1 MKTSEL
7 RQKFLKFF
15 ESKGHTIVRS
25 SSLVP
30 HDDPTLLFTNAG
42 MNQFKDVF
50 LGFDKR
56 AYNRATTAQKCVR
69 AGGKHNDLENVGYT
83 ARHHTFFEMMGN
95 FSFGDYFKRD
105 AIHFAWEFLTSPEW
119 LNLPKDKLLA
129 TVYAEDDEAYNIW
142 LNEIGMPAERIVRIG
157 DNKGAKYA
165 SDNFWQMG
173 DTGPCGPCSEIF
185 YDHGEEIWGGIPGS
199 PEEDGDR
206 WIEIWNCVFM
216 QFNRDEQGNM
226 NPLPKPSVDTGMGL
240 ERMAAVMQHV
250 HSNYEIDLFQ
260 DLLKAVAR
268 ETGAPFS
275 MDEPSLKVVA
285 DHIRSCSFLIA
296 DGVMPSN
303 EGRGYVLRRIIRRAV
318 RHGYKLG
325 QKQAFFYK
333 LVPDLVKAMG
343 DAYPELKEKQ
353 AQIEEALKNEESRFG
368 QTLETGL
375 KLFDD
380 ELSKVQFNAICKHV
394 SENAYSNETMSV
406 SSALNTNGHWE
417 LLFTPSS
424 SKITPFKFNYE
435 NWRNAEQ
442 YLKENKNQITVDKNI
457 LSDGIK
463 GAAVGAIG
471 ALFVNAVFGT
481 KISLG
486 TAAATGGALNTGAGY
501 LEKNQLESERDDFIN
516 ALELLIPQLVERGN
530 TQKTTLAG
538 ETIFKLYDTY
548 GFPYDLTADIC
559 RERNIDLDEEGF
571 NREMEAQRARARAA
585 QNFKA
590 NAQLDYTGADT
601 EFTGYEK
608 RSQDTKI
615 IALYKGS
622 EAVDELQ
629 AGEAGVV
636 VLEQTPFYAES
647 GGQVGDVGFIF
658 AGENRF
664 RVEDTQKIK
673 AAVHGQFGAVVSGRL
688 KVGDAVSAEID
699 NDIRDSIMR
708 NHSVT
713 HLMHKALRDVLGTH
727 VEQKGSLQNAE
738 LTRFDISH
746 PQGIS
751 AEEIAEVE
759 RRVNAAII
767 ANVPVKVETM
777 SIEDAQK
784 SGAMMLFG
792 EKYGD
797 FVRVIT
803 MGDYSTELCGGTHVA
818 RTGDIGFF
826 KIISEGGIAAG
837 IRRVEAI
844 TGLAALAWAQ
854 NQESLMKNIIF
865 ETKAQT
871 EKDVL
876 AKIQANAA
884 NAKALEKELAK
895 AKAELAVHAGAK
907 LLDNAKD
914 LGAAKLVA
922 AQIEADAS
930 ALREIVTD
938 LTGKSD
944 NAVILLAAVNDG
956 KVSLCAGVSKP
967 LTNKVKAGDL
977 VKFAAE
983 QVGGKGGGRPDLA
996 QAGGTDTSQVGTMLD
1011 SAEGWVREKL

>member
-119 LNLPKDKLLA
+119 LNIPKEKLLA

-275 MDEPSLKVVA
+275 MDEPSLKVIA

-343 DAYPELKEKQ
+343 GAYPELKEKQ
-353 AQIEEALKNEESRFG
+353 TQIMEALRAEESRFG
-368 QTLETGL
+368 ETLEKGMGLFNQVLNGMKFL
-375 KLFDD
+375 KLESLLPQDGAGKPLTLKTADGVEFTAA
-380 ELSKVQFNAICKHV
+380 SRAAPGKKQIVIRPQV
-394 SENAYSNETMSV
+394 SGSLNEGVYIDLQAALETAHIPDAEKPFAEALNAYLMDNI
-406 SSALNTNGHWE
+406 AN
-417 LLFTPSS
+417 
-424 SKITPFKFNYE
+424 SK
-435 NWRNAEQ
+435 
-442 YLKENKNQITVDKNI
+442 LV
-457 LSDGIK
+457 
-463 GAAVGAIG
+463 IG
-471 ALFVNAVFGT
+471 
-481 KISLG
+481 
-486 TAAATGGALNTGAGY
+486 
-501 LEKNQLESERDDFIN
+501 
-516 ALELLIPQLVERGN
+516 
-530 TQKTTLAG
+530 G
-538 ETIFKLYDTY
+538 EHIFKLYDTY
-548 GFPYDLTADIC
+548 GFPYDLTADMA
-559 RERNIDLDEEGF
+559 RELGIDLDEEGF

-854 NQESLMKNIIF
+854 NQESLMKNIIA
-865 ETKAQT
+865 EVKAQT

-884 NAKALEKELAK
+884 NAKAVEKELAK

-922 AQIEADAS
+922 AQIEADAA

-996 QAGGTDTSQVGTMLD
+996 QAGGTDAAKLPEMLG
-1011 SAEGWVREKL
+1011 SVEGWVREKL

>member
-56 AYNRATTAQKCVR
+56 AYSRATTAQKCVR

-275 MDEPSLKVVA
+275 MDEPSLKVIA

-343 DAYPELKEKQ
+343 GAYPELKEKQ
-353 AQIEEALKNEESRFG
+353 TQIMEALRAEESRFG
-368 QTLETGL
+368 ETLEKGMGLFNQVFNGMKFL
-375 KLFDD
+375 KLESLLPQDGAGKPLALKTAEGVEFTAA
-380 ELSKVQFNAICKHV
+380 SRAVPGKKQIVIRPQV
-394 SENAYSNETMSV
+394 SGSLNEGIYIDLQAALETAHIPDAEKPFAEALNAYLMDNI
-406 SSALNTNGHWE
+406 AN
-417 LLFTPSS
+417 
-424 SKITPFKFNYE
+424 SK
-435 NWRNAEQ
+435 
-442 YLKENKNQITVDKNI
+442 LV
-457 LSDGIK
+457 
-463 GAAVGAIG
+463 IG
-471 ALFVNAVFGT
+471 
-481 KISLG
+481 
-486 TAAATGGALNTGAGY
+486 
-501 LEKNQLESERDDFIN
+501 
-516 ALELLIPQLVERGN
+516 
-530 TQKTTLAG
+530 G
-538 ETIFKLYDTY
+538 EHIFKLYDTY
-548 GFPYDLTADIC
+548 GFPYDLTADMA
-559 RERNIDLDEEGF
+559 RELGIDLDEEGF

-608 RSQDTKI
+608 RSQETKI

-784 SGAMMLFG
+784 SGAVMLFG

-854 NQESLMKNIIF
+854 NQESLMKNIIA
-865 ETKAQT
+865 EVKAQT

-922 AQIEADAS
+922 AQIEADAA

-996 QAGGTDTSQVGTMLD
+996 QAGGTDASQVGTMLD

>member
-15 ESKGHTIVRS
+15 ETKGHTVVHS

-56 AYNRATTAQKCVR
+56 PYSRATTAQKCVR

-119 LNLPKDKLLA
+119 LNIPKDKLLA

-142 LNEIGMPAERIVRIG
+142 LNEIGMPSERIVRIG

-275 MDEPSLKVVA
+275 MGEPSLKVIA

-296 DGVMPSN
+296 DGVLPSN

-325 QKQAFFYK
+325 QSKPFFHK
-333 LVPDLVKAMG
+333 LVADLVKEMG

-353 AQIEEALKNEESRFG
+353 VQIEEALKNEESRFA
-368 QTLETGL
+368 QTLETGMAL
-375 KLFDD
+375 L
-380 ELSKVQFNAICKHV
+380 
-394 SENAYSNETMSV
+394 ENALAKGGKT
-406 SSALNTNGHWE
+406 L
-417 LLFTPSS
+417 
-424 SKITPFKFNYE
+424 
-435 NWRNAEQ
+435 
-442 YLKENKNQITVDKNI
+442 
-457 LSDGIK
+457 DGEI
-463 GAAVGAIG
+463 
-471 ALFVNAVFGT
+471 
-481 KISLG
+481 
-486 TAAATGGALNTGAGY
+486 
-501 LEKNQLESERDDFIN
+501 
-516 ALELLIPQLVERGN
+516 
-530 TQKTTLAG
+530 
-538 ETIFKLYDTY
+538 IFKLYDTY

-559 RERNIDLDEEGF
+559 RERNIELDEAGF
-571 NREMEAQRARARAA
+571 EREMEAQRARARAA
-585 QNFKA
+585 QSFKA
-590 NAQLDYTGADT
+590 NAQLPYDGQDT
-601 EFTGYEK
+601 EFKGYSERQTESK
-608 RSQDTKI
+608 VL
-615 IALYKGS
+615 ALYKDG
-622 EAVDELQ
+622 EQVNELNEGDEGAVVIDF
-629 AGEAGVV
+629 
-636 VLEQTPFYAES
+636 TPFYAES
-647 GGQVGDVGFIF
+647 GGQVGDVGYIF

-664 RVEDTQKIK
+664 EVRDTQKIK
-673 AAVHGQFGAVVSGRL
+673 AAVFGQFGVQTSGRL
-688 KVGDAVSAEID
+688 KVGDSVTAKVDDEIR
-699 NDIRDSIMR
+699 NANMR
-708 NHSVT
+708 NHSAT
-713 HLMHKALRDVLGTH
+713 HLMHKALRDVLGEH
-727 VEQKGSLQNAE
+727 VEQKGSLVTAE
-738 LTRFDISH
+738 STRFDISH
-746 PQGIS
+746 PQ
-751 AEEIAEVE
+751 AVTTEEIAEVE
-759 RRVNAAII
+759 RRVNEAILANVAVNAAI
-767 ANVPVKVETM
+767 M
-777 SIEDAQK
+777 SMEDAQK
-784 SGAMMLFG
+784 TGAMMLFG

-797 FVRVIT
+797 EVRVLQ
-803 MGDYSTELCGGTHVA
+803 MGGFSTELCGGTHVS
-818 RTGDIGFF
+818 RTGDIGLF

-837 IRRVEAI
+837 VRRIEAI
-844 TGLAALAWAQ
+844 TGLNALKWAQ
-854 NQESLMKNIIF
+854 EQERLVKDIIA

-876 AKIQANAA
+876 AKIQAGATH
-884 NAKALEKELAK
+884 AKALEKELAR

-907 LLDNAKD
+907 LLDDAKD
-914 LGAAKLVA
+914 LGSAKLVA
-922 AQIEADAS
+922 AQIEADAA

-938 LTGKSD
+938 LTGKSEQ
-944 NAVILLAAVNDG
+944 AIVLLAAVNDG

-996 QAGGTDTSQVGTMLD
+996 QAGGSDV
-1011 SAEGWVREKL
+1011 EKLPAMIDSVKDWVGAKLA

>member
-1 MKTSEL
+1 MKTSKL

-15 ESKGHTIVRS
+15 ETKGHTVVRS

-56 AYNRATTAQKCVR
+56 PYSRATTAQKCVR

-119 LNLPKDKLLA
+119 LNIPKDKLLA

-142 LNEIGMPAERIVRIG
+142 LNEIGMPSERIVRIG

-268 ETGAPFS
+268 ETGAAFS
-275 MDEPSLKVVA
+275 MDEPSLKVIA

-296 DGVMPSN
+296 DGVLPSN

-325 QKQAFFYK
+325 QSKPFFHK
-333 LVPDLVKAMG
+333 LVADLVKEMG
-343 DAYPELKEKQ
+343 GAYPELKEKQ
-353 AQIEEALKNEESRFG
+353 AQIEEALKNEESRFA
-368 QTLETGL
+368 QTLETGMAL
-375 KLFDD
+375 L
-380 ELSKVQFNAICKHV
+380 
-394 SENAYSNETMSV
+394 ENALAKGGKT
-406 SSALNTNGHWE
+406 L
-417 LLFTPSS
+417 
-424 SKITPFKFNYE
+424 
-435 NWRNAEQ
+435 
-442 YLKENKNQITVDKNI
+442 
-457 LSDGIK
+457 DGEI
-463 GAAVGAIG
+463 
-471 ALFVNAVFGT
+471 
-481 KISLG
+481 
-486 TAAATGGALNTGAGY
+486 
-501 LEKNQLESERDDFIN
+501 
-516 ALELLIPQLVERGN
+516 
-530 TQKTTLAG
+530 
-538 ETIFKLYDTY
+538 IFKLYDTY

-559 RERNIDLDEEGF
+559 RERNIELDEAGF
-571 NREMEAQRARARAA
+571 EREMEAQRARARAA
-585 QNFKA
+585 QSFKA
-590 NAQLDYTGADT
+590 NAQLPYDGQDT
-601 EFTGYEK
+601 EFKGYSERQTESK
-608 RSQDTKI
+608 VL
-615 IALYKGS
+615 ALYKDGEQVNELNEGDS
-622 EAVDELQ
+622 GAVVIDF
-629 AGEAGVV
+629 
-636 VLEQTPFYAES
+636 TPFYAES
-647 GGQVGDVGFIF
+647 GGQVGDVGYIF
-658 AGENRF
+658 SGENRF
-664 RVEDTQKIK
+664 EVRDTQKIK
-673 AAVHGQFGAVVSGRL
+673 AAVFGQFGVQTSGRL
-688 KVGDAVSAEID
+688 KVGDSVTAKVDDEIR
-699 NDIRDSIMR
+699 NANMR
-708 NHSVT
+708 NHSAT
-713 HLMHKALRDVLGTH
+713 HLMHKALRDVLGGH
-727 VEQKGSLQNAE
+727 VEQKGSLVTAE
-738 LTRFDISH
+738 STRFDISH
-746 PQGIS
+746 PQAVT

-759 RRVNAAII
+759 RRVNEAVLANVAVNAAI
-767 ANVPVKVETM
+767 M
-777 SIEDAQK
+777 SMEDAQK
-784 SGAMMLFG
+784 TGAMMLFG
-792 EKYGD
+792 EKYGEE
-797 FVRVIT
+797 VRVLQ
-803 MGDYSTELCGGTHVA
+803 MGGFSTELCGGTHVS
-818 RTGDIGFF
+818 RTGDIGLF

-837 IRRVEAI
+837 VRRIEAI
-844 TGLAALAWAQ
+844 TGLNALKWAQ
-854 NQESLMKNIIF
+854 EQERLVKDIIA

-876 AKIQANAA
+876 AKIQAGAA
-884 NAKALEKELAK
+884 HAKALEKELAR

-907 LLDNAKD
+907 LLDDAKD

-922 AQIEADAS
+922 AQIEADAA

-956 KVSLCAGVSKP
+956 KVSLCAGVSKA
-967 LTNKVKAGDL
+967 LTGKVKAGDL

-996 QAGGTDTSQVGTMLD
+996 QAGGTDADKLPAVLD
-1011 SAEGWVREKL
+1011 SVKDWVGAKLV

>member
-1 MKTSEL
+1 MKTTEL

-56 AYNRATTAQKCVR
+56 PYNRATTAQKCVR

-119 LNLPKDKLLA
+119 LNIPKDKLLA

-275 MDEPSLKVVA
+275 MDEPSLKVIA

-296 DGVMPSN
+296 DGVLPSN

-325 QKQAFFYK
+325 QSKPFFHK
-333 LVPDLVKAMG
+333 LVADLVKEMG

-353 AQIEEALKNEESRFG
+353 VQIEEALKNEESRFA
-368 QTLETGL
+368 QTLETGMAL
-375 KLFDD
+375 LENVLQFGKAKL
-380 ELSKVQFNAICKHV
+380 LLPKYINGNAQQGIDFI
-394 SENAYSNETMSV
+394 STGN
-406 SSALNTNGHWE
+406 
-417 LLFTPSS
+417 
-424 SKITPFKFNYE
+424 TPFKALSHRTRE
-435 NWRNAEQ
+435 DIECIVIP
-442 YLKENKNQITVDKNI
+442 LKD
-457 LSDGIK
+457 S
-463 GAAVGAIG
+463 
-471 ALFVNAVFGT
+471 
-481 KISLG
+481 
-486 TAAATGGALNTGAGY
+486 NT
-501 LEKNQLESERDDFIN
+501 LESASYIYLHDWNEKVSKQGTRIN
-516 ALELLIPQLVERGN
+516 QWIEPIREWSRNMSLPEGTI
-530 TQKTTLAG
+530 QKLDG
-538 ETIFKLYDTY
+538 EIIFKLYDTY

-559 RERNIDLDEEGF
+559 RERNIELDEAGF
-571 NREMEAQRARARAA
+571 EREMEAQRARARAA
-585 QNFKA
+585 QSFKA
-590 NAQLDYTGADT
+590 NAQLPYEGQDT
-601 EFTGYEK
+601 EFKGYSERQTESK
-608 RSQDTKI
+608 VL
-615 IALYKGS
+615 ALYKDG
-622 EAVDELQ
+622 EQVDELNEGDEG
-629 AGEAGVV
+629 AVV
-636 VLEQTPFYAES
+636 IDFTPFYAES
-647 GGQVGDVGFIF
+647 GGQVGDVGYIF

-664 RVEDTQKIK
+664 EVRDTQKIK
-673 AAVHGQFGAVVSGRL
+673 AAVFGQFGVQTSGRL
-688 KVGDAVSAEID
+688 KVGDSVTAKVDDEIR
-699 NDIRDSIMR
+699 NANMR
-708 NHSVT
+708 NHSAT
-713 HLMHKALRDVLGTH
+713 HLMHKALRDVLGEH
-727 VEQKGSLQNAE
+727 VEQKGSLVTAE
-738 LTRFDISH
+738 STRFDISH
-746 PQGIS
+746 PQAVT

-759 RRVNAAII
+759 RRVNEAILANVAVNAAI
-767 ANVPVKVETM
+767 M
-777 SIEDAQK
+777 SMEDAQK
-784 SGAMMLFG
+784 TGAMMLFG

-797 FVRVIT
+797 EVRVLQ
-803 MGDYSTELCGGTHVA
+803 MGGFSTELCGGTHVS
-818 RTGDIGFF
+818 RTGDIGLF

-837 IRRVEAI
+837 VRRIEAI
-844 TGLAALAWAQ
+844 TGLNALKWAQ
-854 NQESLMKNIIF
+854 EQERLVKDIIA

-876 AKIQANAA
+876 AKIQAGAA
-884 NAKALEKELAK
+884 HAKALEKELAR

-922 AQIEADAS
+922 AQIEADAA

-938 LTGKSD
+938 LTGKSEQ
-944 NAVILLAAVNDG
+944 AIVLLAAVNDG

-967 LTNKVKAGDL
+967 LTGKVKAGDL

-983 QVGGKGGGRPDLA
+983 QVGGKGGGRPNLA
-996 QAGGTDTSQVGTMLD
+996 QAGGTDTDKLPEMLVSVED
-1011 SAEGWVREKL
+1011 WVRVKIF